1 MKTKLFARA
10 VAVAAMVGAAMLSDM
25 AYANEQSNDGG
36 LAWTPLSISLFG
48 CEKDA
53 IGLPWNCDTTA
64 GLDVSLLF
72 VERKSVYGLQANFWA
87 VTDEMYGGQVSAL
100 VNGVEKMRGVQVG
113 LLNYVAEG
121 SGLQVG
127 AINQYNG
134 AFGTIV
140 QVGIYNGPFWRN
152 SHGAGVQIGMFNDAS
167 FGPRLQIGLI
177 NSADHADCFQ
187 IGLLNCRGEI
197 ATPILGWS
205 FK

>member
-1 MKTKLFARA
+1 
-10 VAVAAMVGAAMLSDM
+10 
-25 AYANEQSNDGG
+25 
-36 LAWTPLSISLFG
+36 
-48 CEKDA
+48 
-53 IGLPWNCDTTA
+53 
-64 GLDVSLLF
+64 
-72 VERKSVYGLQANFWA
+72 
-87 VTDEMYGGQVSAL
+87 MYGGQVSAL
-100 VNGVEKMRGVQVG
+100 VNGAEKMRGVQDG

-134 AFGTIV
+134 AYGTIV
-140 QVGIYNGPFWRN
+140 QVGIYNGPFLRN
-152 SHGAGVQIGMFNDAS
+152 SYGAGVQIGMFNDAS

>member
-1 MKTKLFARA
+1 MNTRMMFARVVAGMAMA
-10 VAVAAMVGAAMLSDM
+10 VMFSSVACAS
-25 AYANEQSNDGG
+25 EQSNDGG

-72 VERKSVYGLQANFWA
+72 VARKSVYGLQANFWA

-100 VNGVEKMRGVQVG
+100 VNGAEEMRGVQVG

-134 AFGTIV
+134 TFGKMV

-152 SHGAGVQIGMFNDAS
+152 SYGAGVQIGMFNDAS

>member
-1 MKTKLFARA
+1 MNTRMMFVRG
-10 VAVAAMVGAAMLSDM
+10 VAGAAMAVMFSSV
-25 AYANEQSNDGG
+25 ACASEQSNDGG

-48 CEKDA
+48 WEKDA

-72 VERKSVYGLQANFWA
+72 VARKSVYGLQANFWA

-100 VNGVEKMRGVQVG
+100 VNGAEEMRGVQVG

-134 AFGTIV
+134 AYGTIV

-152 SHGAGVQIGMFNDAS
+152 SYGAGVQIGMFNDAS